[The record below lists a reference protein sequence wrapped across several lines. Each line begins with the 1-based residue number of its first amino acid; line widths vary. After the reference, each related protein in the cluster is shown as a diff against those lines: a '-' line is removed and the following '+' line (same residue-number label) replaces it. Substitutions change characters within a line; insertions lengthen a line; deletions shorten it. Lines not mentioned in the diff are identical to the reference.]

1 MQVWRIALLSMV
13 ASGLSA
19 CGSAITGSVVTTTT
33 PAASQAAAPTFSVAG
48 GTYTAAQ
55 TVTISTTTTGAA
67 IHYTTDGS
75 TPTSSS
81 TAYSIPV
88 NIAASMTLK
97 AITTA
102 TGYSASSVTSA
113 TYTINLGSSSDG
125 GNTLPTPP
133 GSGVSKPSGAA
144 GGLKVLDWAGF
155 KAAITYTFD
164 DSIPSQISN
173 YSLLQST
180 GERMTFF
187 LIGAGDQSSP
197 AWAQAAKDGHELGN
211 HTEHHCKADGT
222 ECSAG
227 AWAGSVEAEYDLCT
241 EHIEKAYG
249 VSSVWTTASPYGDT
263 GYGSVAQTRFFLN
276 RGVWGGQIA
285 PNDSSD
291 SYNLPVYVAAAGDT
305 ASIFNTYIDSA
316 HSLGK
321 WQILL
326 IHSLGGDGGYAP
338 VNVEEVLASINYAKS
353 AGDIWIDSM
362 VNVGAYWAGQKAVT
376 NATTTKSG
384 SNIKV
389 TWTLPAHFP
398 PGKYVRVTVTGGTL
412 KQGGVDLPWNDAGY
426 YEVALDPGS
435 LTIAP

>member
-1 MQVWRIALLSMV
+1 MHAWRFALLSVV
-13 ASGLSA
+13 ASGLTA
-19 CGSAITGSVVTTTT
+19 CGSAGTESSQPTT
-33 PAASQAAAPTFSVAG
+33 PASQAVAPAFSVAG

-55 TVTISTTTTGAA
+55 TVTISTTTAGAA
-67 IHYTTDGS
+67 IYYTTDGS
-75 TPTSSS
+75 TPTTSS

-102 TGYSASSVTSA
+102 AGYTASSVTSA
-113 TYTINLGSSSDG
+113 AYTINLGSSSDG
-125 GNTLPTPP
+125 GNDLPTPP
-133 GSGVSKPSGAA
+133 GGGVPKPSGAV

-164 DSIPSQISN
+164 DSLPSQIAN
-173 YSLLQST
+173 YSLLQAT

-187 LIGAGDQSSP
+187 LIGASDQSSP
-197 AWAQAAKDGHELGN
+197 VWAQAAKDGHELGN
-211 HTEHHCKADGT
+211 HTQHHCYADGT
-222 ECSAG
+222 GCGIG

-241 EHIEKAYG
+241 ERIEQNYG
-249 VSSVWTTASPYGDT
+249 VSSVWTTAAPYGDT
-263 GYGSVAQTRFFLN
+263 GYEAVAKTRFFLN

-285 PNDSSD
+285 PNGDTD
-291 SYNLPVYVAAAGDT
+291 PYNLPIYGAAAGDT
-305 ASIFNTYIDSA
+305 ASIFNSYIDTA
-316 HSLGK
+316 HSSGK
-321 WQILL
+321 WQIFLF
-326 IHSLGGDGGYAP
+326 HSLGGDGGYAP
-338 VNVEEVLASINYAKS
+338 VNVDDVLASINHAKS

-376 NATTTKSG
+376 NAAAAQSG
-384 SNIKV
+384 SGTLV
-389 TWTLPAHFP
+389 TWTLPSHFP

-412 KQGGVDLPWNDAGY
+412 KQGGVELPWNDAGY